1 MLHYTGISY
10 VVPEKWEEVQDAMNI
25 MTYTG
30 VLMDPLAPN
39 PEQIRLEDIAHAL
52 SMISRANGHF
62 PEIHT
67 VAQHCLECADEAKA
81 RNLPRDIQ
89 LFCLLHDGAEAYL
102 GDFISPVKERMPAY
116 KEAERKLLTMIYVKF
131 AGRVP
136 SAEEKKL
143 VKEIDKTLLY
153 FEFLHYM
160 KTGCG
165 EPGEGLRSSPVF
177 AEMPRQEVESRYL
190 AVYRTLTME

>member
-1 MLHYTGISY
+1 M
-10 VVPEKWEEVQDAMNI
+10 DI

-30 VLMDPLAPN
+30 IFMDPLDPK
-39 PEQIRLEDIAHAL
+39 PDQIVIEDIAHAL

-62 PEIHT
+62 PEVHT
-67 VAQHCLECADEAKA
+67 VAQHCIECYNEAKA
-81 RNLPRDIQ
+81 RNLPQQLQ

-102 GDFISPVKERMPAY
+102 GDFIHPVKARMAGY
-116 KEAERKLLTMIYVKF
+116 KETEERLLAMIYEKF

-136 SAEEKKL
+136 SEEEEAM

-160 KTGCG
+160 GVGTG
-165 EPGEGLRSSPVF
+165 EPGQGLRSVPEF
-177 AEMPRQEVESRYL
+177 KEMPRQEVEKKFL
-190 AVYRTLTME
+190 EIYRRMSF

>member
-1 MLHYTGISY
+1 MS
-10 VVPEKWEEVQDAMNI
+10 I

-30 VLMDPLAPN
+30 ILMDPLDPN
-39 PEQIRLEDIAHAL
+39 SEQIRMEDIAHAL
-52 SMISRANGHF
+52 SMLSRANGHF

-67 VAQHCLECADEAKA
+67 VAQHCLECANEARA
-81 RNLPRDIQ
+81 RKLSRQIQ

-116 KEAERKLLTMIYVKF
+116 KEAERELLTMIYEKF

-160 KTGCG
+160 GVGCG
-165 EPGEGLRSSPVF
+165 NPGAGLKSQPVF
-177 AEMPRQEVESRYL
+177 AEMPRQEVEERYL
-190 AVYRTLTME
+190 ALYKELSNEDL